1 MVKTI
6 PLCLKIFLNIYF
18 GQEIIFVR
26 NKENYS
32 NMSLLTNKYK
42 NLTFKITRDRE
53 ENTPHLRK
61 LEDSSLQGFK
71 EFFKHLKI

>member
-1 MVKTI
+1 
-6 PLCLKIFLNIYF
+6 
-18 GQEIIFVR
+18 
-26 NKENYS
+26 
-32 NMSLLTNKYK
+32 MSLLTNKYK

-71 EFFKHLKI
+71 EFFKHLKIRRFEDSKIKHLKIKFKAFSI